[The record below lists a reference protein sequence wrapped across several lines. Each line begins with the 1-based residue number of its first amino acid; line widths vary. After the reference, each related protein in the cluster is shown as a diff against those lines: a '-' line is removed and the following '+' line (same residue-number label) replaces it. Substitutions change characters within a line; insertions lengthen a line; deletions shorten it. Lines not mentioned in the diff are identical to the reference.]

1 MKGGEIR
8 AKLREYVQLGI
19 EGKIGDDCKRGKCD
33 MSKSNLSLIFKF
45 IVARKEAGDTQVLI
59 EHVQRAPTN
68 QYYFLNLGYRRAE
81 MYQARAFVDTLN
93 KGRKGISRTLSYQNP
108 AKKYL
113 ATTNAIDD
121 RPTSTTMLQRLLRIG
136 GLTSSQ
142 PIAPPEVTEENSD
155 DLGKFL
161 VGSIV
166 K

>member
-1 MKGGEIR
+1 
-8 AKLREYVQLGI
+8 
-19 EGKIGDDCKRGKCD
+19 
-33 MSKSNLSLIFKF
+33 
-45 IVARKEAGDTQVLI
+45 
-59 EHVQRAPTN
+59 
-68 QYYFLNLGYRRAE
+68 

-93 KGRKGISRTLSYQNP
+93 KGRKGITRTLSYQNP

-113 ATTNAIDD
+113 ATNAIDD